1 LRGGGEQFAAG
12 LLAKDGKGFASVV
25 DLSFLSVTEN
35 RAEAERHAARADAG
49 GGEKGAMPTI
59 LEIKVGKTS
68 MGSCLTW
75 LSLFPEEEEI
85 VYPPRTHLEVSGAWR
100 EEQGVRVITLLPTV
114 DQSVRTLEQMRA
126 ARKEGVLELVR
137 SLGWD
142 MRHDAQRKGKLG
154 ARRAAIDA
162 WEQGLLANLMLK
174 QDAGWYTDNG
184 KYRQVVALLFN
195 EWHSGRE
202 KVRVPGGMV
211 VEKQTHAGGEEQ
223 GGVSAAGTSARVE
236 VRGLFREVAEIA
248 GNEVAALHSK
258 FFQDPQTFKGTFGG
272 VDAFDAGIERQV
284 RPEKATPK
292 SVHCGLRERSTLDD
306 NVAFRFVTNCASTRR
321 TGSCAREGY
330 RVSEREREKERERER
345 ERKRERVGGEGEE
358 R

>member
-1 LRGGGEQFAAG
+1 METGLAKLARVGAALKGDAVFRGLREGGEQFAAG
-12 LLAKDGKGFASVV
+12 LLAKDGKRFASVV

-35 RAEAERHAARADAG
+35 RAEAERHAAKADAG
-49 GGEKGAMPTI
+49 GREKGAMPTI

-68 MGSCLTW
+68 MGSCLKW
-75 LSLFPEEEEI
+75 LSLFPEEDEI
-85 VYPPRTHLEVSGAWR
+85 VYPPRTHLEVVGAP
-100 EEQGVRVITLLPTV
+100 EPPTGGFRVITLLPTV
-114 DQSVRTLEQMRA
+114 DQSVQTLEQMRA

-154 ARRAAIDA
+154 ARRGAINA

-184 KYRQVVALLFN
+184 KYRQVVKLVFEA
-195 EWHSGRE
+195 WYSGRD
-202 KVRVPGGMV
+202 KVRMPGGMV

-223 GGVSAAGTSARVE
+223 GDTSAAGSSAE
-236 VRGLFREVAEIA
+236 KGVREPFGVVAEVA

-258 FFQDPQTFKGTFGG
+258 FFQDPKTFKGTFGG

-284 RPEKATPK
+284 RPGKTTLT
-292 SVHCGLRERSTLDD
+292 SVLRRL
-306 NVAFRFVTNCASTRR
+306 RKASTSVDLCSVAYSHQF
-321 TGSCAREGY
+321 GIGA
-330 RVSEREREKERERER
+330 
-345 ERKRERVGGEGEE
+345 
-358 R
+358 